1 MALKSSSGGN
11 ERHTRPADRDI
22 GGRMRD
28 TIRGFMSVM
37 ILAAMFSGCTAKK
50 QATAT
55 VLEEKT
61 RRPGGTLTVPPSS
74 GEGGKMGGETPAG
87 AGR

>member
-1 MALKSSSGGN
+1 MKP
-11 ERHTRPADRDI
+11 TDRVGD
-22 GGRMRD
+22 RMRGA
-28 TIRGFMSVM
+28 ICGFMSMM

-55 VLEEKT
+55 VLEEKI

-74 GEGGKMGGETPAG
+74 GERGKMGVGETPAG